1 MVQFLPRIP
10 TFSEQFSQALGQ
22 NLQQGMT
29 NLPELAMKLSA
40 QRRGRRE
47 EQGLRAAEMLKGYQ
61 KDATPLQLAQMA
73 AEAEKFRGSPG
84 DIQKQMSDLVTKEA
98 NKLARLE
105 AVHEAP
111 SLLGMAK
118 EFIKEGYVPGQKE
131 RIREAQLASRDVD
144 PLVAREK
151 LAKKGF
157 NPEMREMALSK
168 LDPSVKAMVDQL
180 PKKTSRLKAAFEG
193 KGSLLSGVESPVRL
207 DQQRKL
213 AFEDNLAKV
222 LQTNPNANL
231 ILLRKEY
238 EKRGVDWKDFKDT
251 IQQLYDADVIDFTE
265 EQKMM
270 LKDLT
275 RPPLDRLEKA
285 LRRMKLIK
293 D

>member
-22 NLQQGMT
+22 NLQQGIT

-47 EQGLRAAEMLKGYQ
+47 EQGMRASELLKGYQ

-73 AEAEKFRGSPG
+73 ERSEKFRGSPG
-84 DIQKQMSDLVTKEA
+84 EIQKQMADLVTQEA
-98 NKLARLE
+98 NKLSRLE

-111 SLLGMAK
+111 GLMSMAK
-118 EFIKEGYVPGQKE
+118 EFFKEGYVPGEKE
-131 RIREAQLASRDVD
+131 RIREARLAAKEVD

-157 NPEMREMALSK
+157 TAEMREEALSA
-168 LDPSVKAMVDQL
+168 LNPSTKKIVDLL
-180 PKKTSRLKAAFEG
+180 PKKSSKFKAAFEG
-193 KGSLLSGVESPVRL
+193 KGSLLSGVESPIRS
-207 DQQRKL
+207 DKQRM
-213 AFEDNLAKV
+213 AS
-222 LQTNPNANL
+222 LQTNIQDVLRSDPSTNL
-231 ILLRKEY
+231 VLLRKEY
-238 EKRGVDWKDFKDT
+238 EKRGIDWRDYKDA
-251 IQQLYDADVIDFTE
+251 IQSLYEDGMIDFTP
-265 EQKMM
+265 EQQMM

-275 RPPLDRLEKA
+275 RPPMDRLRKA
-285 LRRMKLIK
+285 LKTMKLIR

>member
-10 TFSEQFSQALGQ
+10 TFGEQFSQALGQ

-47 EQGLRAAEMLKGYQ
+47 EQGMKAAEMLRGYQ
-61 KDATPLQLAQMA
+61 KDVTPLQLSQIAS
-73 AEAEKFRGSPG
+73 EAEKFKGTPG
-84 DIQKQMSDLVTKEA
+84 DIQKQMSELITKEA

-111 SLLGMAK
+111 SFLGMAK

-131 RIREAQLASRDVD
+131 RIKEAQVAAKELD
-144 PLVAREK
+144 PMVAREK

-157 NPEMREMALSK
+157 NAEMREMAISN
-168 LDPSVKAMVDQL
+168 LDPTVKSIVEEM
-180 PKKTSRLKAAFEG
+180 PKKTSRFKAAFEG

-207 DQQRKL
+207 DEKRKDL
-213 AFEDNLAKV
+213 FRSNLSKV

-238 EKRGVDWKDFKDT
+238 EKRGVDWRDFKDT
-251 IQQLYDADVIDFTE
+251 IQQLYEADAINFTE

-285 LRRMKLIK
+285 LRRMRLVK